1 MQPDSLRA
9 RPTHRAR
16 IFTPIET
23 STQAGVQS
31 SLDLSIVTL
40 TQPANAFDC
49 DNPKSVNLLQTVRK
63 KTRVPVKITTA
74 ANRSRSPVSS
84 AWSKEPVIVI
94 AAQSF
99 RNSLGDNSLDENFL
113 RSARSFCGAITFRA
127 RFSALLTESHAQCV
141 HFNSNAPRA
150 NSTADDRHS
159 PLCLMHSSPPN
170 SVQREHVCNPL
181 RKPDSNFKARDSS
194 RVQMVA
200 AHAPTSCTDKPV
212 SPLALLHLLVSRILQ
227 HCATVAKSARPQSQL
242 AEHCSR
248 AFVVFAA
255 C

>member
-1 MQPDSLRA
+1 M
-9 RPTHRAR
+9 R
-16 IFTPIET
+16 IFF
-23 STQAGVQS
+23 AA
-31 SLDLSIVTL
+31 L
-40 TQPANAFDC
+40 
-49 DNPKSVNLLQTVRK
+49 VRF
-63 KTRVPVKITTA
+63 
-74 ANRSRSPVSS
+74 
-84 AWSKEPVIVI
+84 
-94 AAQSF
+94 AAQSRF
-99 RNSLGDNSLDENFL
+99 AHASLPCWPSHMPSACTLTLMPHERTLPPMTDTRPCVLSTRVRRIPCKEFESGL
-113 RSARSFCGAITFRA
+113 RSGLHTCG
-127 RFSALLTESHAQCV
+127 L
-141 HFNSNAPRA
+141 
-150 NSTADDRHS
+150 
-159 PLCLMHSSPPN
+159 
-170 SVQREHVCNPL
+170 HVCNLL